1 MASVLGLGKTANNL
15 LVKSTSEDKGF
26 YLTFVER
33 PNGSSRTLAST
44 TITVNPGQDLIGV
57 TSQNTLALKTPVT
70 IGGTLF
76 DGSGNITP
84 ANATRATRAD
94 SLTNVRTI
102 GGVSFDGTGNIDL
115 AGVNAAGNQNTSGNA
130 ATASAL
136 QTARN
141 IGGVS
146 FNGTGDINL
155 PGVNTSGNQNT
166 SGNAQG
172 ISAIFSDIIKGKIE
186 YDDTNDLFNIFTA
199 GNSFPSMK
207 IHGTELKCMKTSATD
222 EVFIVNSSNA
232 NFHEMALLKSTI
244 RLKLTVDSTGSSIQS
259 ETTSGVEKKLD
270 LQAAGGVVNIKDGTS
285 ITNFCDVNGNL
296 SVTGDSAMGGVMSV
310 VQGLSVGKTSNPNY
324 NLDVLYVVPDDGTY
338 SPYPP
343 GASTSPVFSTGTTSA
358 VFQTTVNGGKHGVAI
373 GGDVMTGN
381 GFIQSAFNDTSFGFN
396 LLLQPSAGNVGIG
409 MTTSPTKKLQIGSNS
424 AGKPTSQFWDVVS
437 DTRIK
442 LDIRLFTEQECFQ
455 KVRQLSIKKF
465 KYTPKYLE
473 LTREHDRDYIGMIA
487 DEVQQFM
494 PCCVKTEKLEFKDG
508 TTIDDCKSIDGG
520 ELQHLVNGSVKFLID
535 KIEALEAQV
544 NDLTIKYTTLL
555 QSVIP
560 SHANVQPSQ

>member
-1 MASVLGLGKTANNL
+1 MSLICDIGSNVVDMASIVGLKGSNAL
-15 LVKSTSEDKGF
+15 AVRSTSEDKGF

-33 PNGSSRTLAST
+33 PNGSSRVLTST
-44 TITVNPGQDLIGV
+44 EITVNPGQDLIGV

-70 IGGTLF
+70 IGGTAF
-76 DGSGNITP
+76 DGSGDITP

-102 GGVSFDGTGNIDL
+102 GGVSFDGTGDID
-115 AGVNAAGNQNTSGNA
+115 
-130 ATASAL
+130 
-136 QTARN
+136 
-141 IGGVS
+141 
-146 FNGTGDINL
+146 L
-155 PGVNTSGNQNT
+155 PGVNASGNQNT

-172 ISAIFSDIIKGKIE
+172 ISAIFSGNIKGKIE

-222 EVFIVNSSNA
+222 DVFVVNSSNA
-232 NFHEMALLKSTI
+232 NFHEMALLKSTT
-244 RLKLTVDSTGSSIQS
+244 RLRLSVDSTGSFIQS

-270 LQAAGGVVNIKDGTS
+270 LQTAGGVVNIKDGTS
-285 ITNFCDVNGNL
+285 ITNFCNVLGNL
-296 SVTGDSAMGGVMSV
+296 SVTEDSSMAGVLSV
-310 VQGLSVGKTSNPNY
+310 VQGISVGKTNDPSY

-338 SPYPP
+338 NPYPP
-343 GASTSPVFSTGTTSA
+343 EASTSSVFSTGTTSA
-358 VFQTTVNGGKHGVAI
+358 VFQTGGIPYPNGSTGGKHGVAL
-373 GGDVMTGN
+373 GGDVVTGN
-381 GFIQSAFNDTSFGFN
+381 GFIQSVFNDTTFGFN
-396 LLLQPSAGNVGIG
+396 LLLQPSTGNVGIG
-409 MTTSPTKKLQIGSNS
+409 MTTSPSKKLQIGSNS
-424 AGKPTSQFWDVVS
+424 AGKPSSQFWDVVS

-455 KVRQLSIKKF
+455 KVKQISIKKF

-494 PCCVKTEKLEFKDG
+494 PCCIKTEKLEFKDG

-535 KIEALEAQV
+535 KIETLETQVSTLMSMYTALAQQL
-544 NDLTIKYTTLL
+544 NQGI
-555 QSVIP
+555 
-560 SHANVQPSQ
+560 